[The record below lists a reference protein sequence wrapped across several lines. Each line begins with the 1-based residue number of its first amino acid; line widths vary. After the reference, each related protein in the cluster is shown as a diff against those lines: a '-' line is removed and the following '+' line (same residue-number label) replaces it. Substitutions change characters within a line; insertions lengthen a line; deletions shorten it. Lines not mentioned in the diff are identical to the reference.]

1 MNNKIEQVPEEFKKL
16 ANDFSKNGFISM
28 LIFLFIL
35 TIGFIYE
42 WKKGALDWE

>member
-1 MNNKIEQVPEEFKKL
+1 
-16 ANDFSKNGFISM
+16 M

-42 WKKGALDWE
+42 WMKGALNWD